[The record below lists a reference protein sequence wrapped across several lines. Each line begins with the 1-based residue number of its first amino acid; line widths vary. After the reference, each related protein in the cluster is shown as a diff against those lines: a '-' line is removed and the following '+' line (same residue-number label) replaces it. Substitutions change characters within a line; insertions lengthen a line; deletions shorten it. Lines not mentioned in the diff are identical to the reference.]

1 MSGTI
6 KTMEYV
12 NEPEERV
19 FEPSFG
25 YGYIPEEDRPALPKK
40 KRKNAAQAAKD
51 TSAQQEDTGAESR
64 LLNRKPGMPV
74 AAFAVAILLA
84 ALLLLGALVA
94 STGTTGHVSACETYT
109 VRLPL

>member
-1 MSGTI
+1 
-6 KTMEYV
+6 MEYV

-25 YGYIPEEDRPALPKK
+25 YGYIPDEDRPALPKK
-40 KRKNAAQAAKD
+40 KRKNAVSAAQEA
-51 TSAQQEDTGAESR
+51 SAQQEETVTENR

-94 STGTTGHVSACETYT
+94 STGTAGHVSACETHMLC
-109 VRLPL
+109 LPL